1 MAKTVVRTSKRENP
15 YVMLD
20 KYFLSDT
27 RLTWK
32 AKGMLAYLLSKPDD
46 WKIILDDLIK
56 RSSDGRD
63 SVKAGLR
70 ELEKTGY
77 LVREQQRK
85 VNGKFGDIEYLIY
98 ERPQIL
104 VNQPLT
110 DFPSTVFPLTDK
122 PLTEN
127 PLLLNNDITN
137 NDITKQQQ
145 LQSKKINSKKKDKK
159 SKDVVVV
166 ADKEVDQ
173 EKAKLITNPNQD
185 DIVKAI
191 NEIMSRANSL
201 DIPITETLANQLYE
215 TGDRDTELVK
225 KALKAANQWRRG
237 KAKKRENVQNWA
249 GVLIEAVKN
258 KWQPSPEDIV
268 ALKPQNES
276 KYNFLYET

>member
-1 MAKTVVRTSKRENP
+1 MAKTVVRISKRENP

-77 LVREQQRK
+77 LVREQHRK
-85 VNGKFGDIEYLIY
+85 NNGKFGDIEYLIF
-98 ERPQIL
+98 ERPKTPVKPPQ
-104 VNQPLT
+104 T
-110 DFPSTVFPLTDK
+110 DFPSTVF

-137 NDITKQQQ
+137 NDITKQQ
-145 LQSKKINSKKKDKK
+145 LQSNKINCEQNKQRDRN
-159 SKDVVVV
+159 VVVV
-166 ADKEVDQ
+166 GNKKVDHEKEVI
-173 EKAKLITNPNQD
+173 ANSNQGD
-185 DIVKAI
+185 TSNAI
-191 NEIMSRANSL
+191 NEIKEQAKSL
-201 DIPITETLANQLYE
+201 NIPITEPLANQLYE
-215 TGDRDTELVK
+215 TCGRDVRQVIS
-225 KALKAANQWRRG
+225 ALKAVDQWRRG
-237 KAKKRENVQNWA
+237 KAKKREKVQNWA
-249 GVLIEAVKN
+249 GVLMEAVN
-258 KWQPSPEDIV
+258 KKWKPGPEEIV
-268 ALKPQNES
+268 KLKTHDDN
-276 KYNFLYET
+276 KFNFLYEA

>member
-1 MAKTVVRTSKRENP
+1 MAKTVVRISKRENP

-20 KYFLSDT
+20 KYFLNDT

-85 VNGKFGDIEYLIY
+85 ADGKFGDIEYLIY

-110 DFPSTVFPLTDK
+110 DFPSAVYPSTGK

-145 LQSKKINSKKKDKK
+145 LQSKKINSKQNKEKIKN
-159 SKDVVVV
+159 VVVV
-166 ADKEVDQ
+166 GNKKVNH
-173 EKAKLITNPNQD
+173 EKTVITNPKHSDTVNN
-185 DIVKAI
+185 IK
-191 NEIMSRANSL
+191 EISELAKSL
-201 DIPITETLANQLYE
+201 NIPLTEPLANQLYE
-215 TGDRDTELVK
+215 TGGRNVAVIVD
-225 KALKAANQWRRG
+225 ALKAVDQWRRS
-237 KAKKRENVQNWA
+237 KARKKEKVQNWA
-249 GVLIEAVKN
+249 GVLVEAVNK
-258 KWQPSPEDIV
+258 KWQPGPEDI
-268 ALKPQNES
+268 AAIKTDDDN
-276 KYNFLYET
+276 KFNFLYEA